1 MADDPNTRG
10 AAARQQLNIGL
21 RSKPFSPHAF
31 LPLNGLE
38 PHGRN
43 WPAATNNYSRGGPS
57 FFPMYLCMCSGSQ
70 RPLFCGDATNACA
83 VPLGYPGMLS
93 RAREVLGCREGA
105 SGVARYILYTVTA
118 QLASFADNSAAASPR
133 PPGAGGQLTSTE
145 ERRGSVRSENLG
157 NLNGSEKVSGKRP
170 HLPAQTWPV

>member
-1 MADDPNTRG
+1 MAETGP
-10 AAARQQLNIGL
+10 QQRI
-21 RSKPFSPHAF
+21 
-31 LPLNGLE
+31 
-38 PHGRN
+38 
-43 WPAATNNYSRGGPS
+43 TIRGGDPP
-57 FFPMYLCMCSGSQ
+57 FFQCIYAYICSGSQ
-70 RPLFCGDATNACA
+70 RPLFCDDATNACA

-145 ERRGSVRSENLG
+145 ERVSEQLPRHDFAARSSALESPTPQPALSATPENLSA
-157 NLNGSEKVSGKRP
+157 LLISDIPTHPIIDVASP
-170 HLPAQTWPV
+170 DPSSCSDLW

>member
-1 MADDPNTRG
+1 MVWSPMAETGPQQRITIRGEDP
-10 AAARQQLNIGL
+10 
-21 RSKPFSPHAF
+21 PFF
-31 LPLNGLE
+31 QCI
-38 PHGRN
+38 
-43 WPAATNNYSRGGPS
+43 Y
-57 FFPMYLCMCSGSQ
+57 
-70 RPLFCGDATNACA
+70 ACA
-83 VPLGYPGMLS
+83 AVHRDLSSVVTRLMPVPCHSALQECFLA
-93 RAREVLGCREGA
+93 RARC
-105 SGVARYILYTVTA
+105 SDVAKGRVEWRGIYTVTA